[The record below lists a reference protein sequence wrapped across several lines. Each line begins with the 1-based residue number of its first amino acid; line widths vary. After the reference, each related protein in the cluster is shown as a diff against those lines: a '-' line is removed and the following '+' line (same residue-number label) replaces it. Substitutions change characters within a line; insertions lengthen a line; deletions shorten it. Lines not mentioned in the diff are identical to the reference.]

1 MFDTFYQGKP
11 IKLIILLNLFI
22 VQNLY
27 SAETCS
33 RVAIVNYQEV
43 LVDAS
48 SSNKGEGLRFYLE
61 KDLEAKNLLDQYQEK
76 NRPTLLSAATSTLGG
91 LLIISNFLRSDSATR
106 NGQSAKNGNLYLGS
120 ALIAIS
126 YLTSKTMQIS
136 NEKILDKAVNEYN
149 KRNVPRIYFSPYHD
163 DDSNGIGVG
172 FQREF

>member
-1 MFDTFYQGKP
+1 MFDTFYQGRP
-11 IKLIILLNLFI
+11 IRLIIFINLFLI
-22 VQNLY
+22 HNIMA
-27 SAETCS
+27 AETCS

-61 KDLEAKNLLDQYQEK
+61 KDPQAKILLDQYQEK
-76 NRPTLLSAATSTLGG
+76 NRPTLLSASTSTLGG

-106 NGQSAKNGNLYLGS
+106 NGDSTRNSNLYIGS

-126 YLTSKTMQIS
+126 YLASKTMQVS

-149 KRNVPRIYFSPYHD
+149 KRNVPRIYFSPYQD
-163 DDSNGIGVG
+163 DDSTGIGVG
-172 FQREF
+172 FQRGF